1 MDKKLRAIA
10 GNHAIQEFLKVRPN
24 TLREVWIS
32 AKHQSD
38 PLVRELMALAQ
49 KKKITI
55 GVKPDMQLE
64 KICRT
69 HQGAILFADQIPQLS
84 LQNVGNGTK
93 SIVLLLD
100 GVEDP
105 HNLGALIRTS
115 WLMGVE
121 AMLIPADRAVGLTA
135 AVHKVAC
142 GGVEHVP
149 LIIGNQFAQEVEILK
164 EKGFWVFGFSH
175 ETDKTI
181 FEWKATEKVV
191 LCMGAEDKG
200 LRKTTE
206 RICDDQLRLPQLSAS
221 ASYNVSVAAGMAL
234 SETFR
239 QHSLI

>member
-10 GNHAIQEFLKVRPN
+10 GNHAIQEFIKTRPN
-24 TLREVWIS
+24 TIREVWLS
-32 AKHQSD
+32 QRHQSD
-38 PLVRELMALAQ
+38 PLIRELSALAQ
-49 KKKITI
+49 KKRAQVS
-55 GVKPDMQLE
+55 VKPDLQLE

-69 HQGAILFADQIPQLS
+69 HQGAIVFAEPIPEVSVHDL
-84 LQNVGNGTK
+84 GKGEK

-149 LIIGNQFAQEVEILK
+149 LIVGNQFAQEVEILK

-175 ETDKTI
+175 ETEKTI
-181 FEWKATEKVV
+181 FDWKATEKVV
-191 LCMGAEDKG
+191 LCLGAEDKG

-239 QHSLI
+239 QHSLM

>member
-10 GNHAIQEFLKVRPN
+10 GQHAIQEFMLQRPQTLK
-24 TLREVWIS
+24 EVWVS
-32 AKHQSD
+32 ARHQSD
-38 PLVRELMALAQ
+38 PQLKEVTAFAQ
-49 KKKITI
+49 KKRIPVGT
-55 GVKPDMQLE
+55 KPDIQLE

-69 HQGAILFADQIPQLS
+69 HQGAILFADPIPEISVDELGQKE
-84 LQNVGNGTK
+84 K

-121 AMLIPADRAVGLTA
+121 AILIPEDRAVGLTA

-149 LIIGNQFAQEVEILK
+149 LIIGNQFSREIEALK
-164 EKGFWVFGFSH
+164 EKGYWVFGFSH
-175 ETDKTI
+175 EAKKDI
-181 FEWKATEKVV
+181 YSWNATEKVV
-191 LCMGAEDKG
+191 LCLGAEDKG

-206 RICDDQLRLPQLSAS
+206 RLCDEQLSLPQLSAS

-239 QHSLI
+239 QHRH